1 MRNMSSLL
9 ECIKLLLL
17 KYVQWDYFPLN
28 FQTPW
33 SMYFILFF
41 NLHLG
46 KIPFQAA
53 LSGYEM
59 RKYE

>member
-9 ECIKLLLL
+9 ECIKLLSL

-28 FQTPW
+28 FQTPGQC
-33 SMYFILFF
+33 ILFFF

-46 KIPFQAA
+46 KMSFQAA